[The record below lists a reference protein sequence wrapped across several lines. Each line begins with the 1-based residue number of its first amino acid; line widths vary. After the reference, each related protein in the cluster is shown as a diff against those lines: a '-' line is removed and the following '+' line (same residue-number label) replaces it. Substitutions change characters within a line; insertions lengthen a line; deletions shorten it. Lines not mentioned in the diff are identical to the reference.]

1 MFRCRRQISLP
12 ELKNK
17 HLLPVPLYQP
27 GIAVGKTGRF
37 FISVYCT
44 YRYNLSVKSRK
55 SRAYHFIARCGYKYE
70 TSFMSGNKSFM
81 HGRNRENGF
90 QDSCLKPEDHYLLPS
105 LWLLRYR
112 TYAPPCGT

>member
-1 MFRCRRQISLP
+1 
-12 ELKNK
+12 
-17 HLLPVPLYQP
+17 
-27 GIAVGKTGRF
+27 
-37 FISVYCT
+37 
-44 YRYNLSVKSRK
+44 
-55 SRAYHFIARCGYKYE
+55 
-70 TSFMSGNKSFM
+70 MSGNKSFM